1 MANKVEANVA
11 KMVEELK
18 KNPSARFSK
27 SDFQGLVYAI
37 LADKDFDTKKYV
49 IKNDEMVEV
58 HSSMNAAMAKFMD
71 KLLKHAQMSD
81 STERARVIE
90 SFEFG
95 PRDIEWIADAVDE
108 AMYTNGVH
116 SKQVEGNSNSTWILM
131 DYQDIIVHLFSKED
145 RLFYDLERIWK
156 DGHFMYKKIVSYVQA
171 Q

>member
-108 AMYTNGVH
+108 AMYQYMGFGKNMRMFRDKMLQLSVKKMVRSGKSAGKIT
-116 SKQVEGNSNSTWILM
+116 
-131 DYQDIIVHLFSKED
+131 
-145 RLFYDLERIWK
+145 
-156 DGHFMYKKIVSYVQA
+156 YKKSVVDRALALQKRTA
-171 Q
+171 K

>member
-108 AMYTNGVH
+108 AMSIYVDCGKSMKLFREKMQILSFTKMARSG
-116 SKQVEGNSNSTWILM
+116 KYEGRVTFKKSVM
-131 DYQDIIVHLFSKED
+131 DRAAMMAKKEAA
-145 RLFYDLERIWK
+145 K
-156 DGHFMYKKIVSYVQA
+156 
-171 Q
+171 

>member
-1 MANKVEANVA
+1 MANKVEANVS

-108 AMYTNGVH
+108 AMYQYSECGKNMRMFRDKMLQLSVKKMVRSGKSAGKIT
-116 SKQVEGNSNSTWILM
+116 
-131 DYQDIIVHLFSKED
+131 
-145 RLFYDLERIWK
+145 
-156 DGHFMYKKIVSYVQA
+156 YKKSVVDRALALQKRTA
-171 Q
+171 K

>member
-71 KLLKHAQMSD
+71 KLLKHAQMND

-108 AMYTNGVH
+108 AMYQYSECGKNMRMFRDKMLQLSVKKMVRSGKSAGKIT
-116 SKQVEGNSNSTWILM
+116 
-131 DYQDIIVHLFSKED
+131 
-145 RLFYDLERIWK
+145 
-156 DGHFMYKKIVSYVQA
+156 YKKSVVDRALALQKRTTK
-171 Q
+171 

>member
-108 AMYTNGVH
+108 AMYQYSECGKNMRMFRDKMLQLSVKKMVRSGKSAGKITY
-116 SKQVEGNSNSTWILM
+116 KNS
-131 DYQDIIVHLFSKED
+131 VVD
-145 RLFYDLERIWK
+145 RALALQKRTAK
-156 DGHFMYKKIVSYVQA
+156 
-171 Q
+171 

>member
-71 KLLKHAQMSD
+71 KLLKHAQMND

-108 AMYTNGVH
+108 AMYQYSECGKNMRMFRDKMLQLSVKKMVRSGKSAGKIT
-116 SKQVEGNSNSTWILM
+116 
-131 DYQDIIVHLFSKED
+131 
-145 RLFYDLERIWK
+145 
-156 DGHFMYKKIVSYVQA
+156 YKKSVVDRALALQKRTA
-171 Q
+171 K

>member
-95 PRDIEWIADAVDE
+95 PRDIEWSADAVDE
-108 AMYTNGVH
+108 AMYQYSECGKNMRMFRDKMLQLSVKKMVRSGKSAGKIT
-116 SKQVEGNSNSTWILM
+116 
-131 DYQDIIVHLFSKED
+131 
-145 RLFYDLERIWK
+145 
-156 DGHFMYKKIVSYVQA
+156 YKKSVVDRALALQKRTA
-171 Q
+171 K

>member
-108 AMYTNGVH
+108 AMSQYSECGKNMRMFRDKMLQLSVKKMVRSGKSAGKIT
-116 SKQVEGNSNSTWILM
+116 
-131 DYQDIIVHLFSKED
+131 
-145 RLFYDLERIWK
+145 
-156 DGHFMYKKIVSYVQA
+156 YKKSVVDRALALQKRTA
-171 Q
+171 K

>member
-108 AMYTNGVH
+108 AMYQYSECGKNMRMQLSVKKMVRSGKSAGKIT
-116 SKQVEGNSNSTWILM
+116 
-131 DYQDIIVHLFSKED
+131 
-145 RLFYDLERIWK
+145 
-156 DGHFMYKKIVSYVQA
+156 YKKSVVDRALALQKRTA
-171 Q
+171 K

>member
-81 STERARVIE
+81 STESARVIE

-108 AMYTNGVH
+108 AMYQYSECGKNMRMFRDKMLQLSVKKMVRSGKSAGKIT
-116 SKQVEGNSNSTWILM
+116 
-131 DYQDIIVHLFSKED
+131 
-145 RLFYDLERIWK
+145 
-156 DGHFMYKKIVSYVQA
+156 YKKSVVDRALALQKRTA
-171 Q
+171 K

>member
-49 IKNDEMVEV
+49 IKNDEMIEMQT
-58 HSSMNAAMAKFMD
+58 SMNAAMVKFMD
-71 KLLKHAQMSD
+71 KLLKHAQMND
-81 STERARVIE
+81 PAERARLIE

-95 PRDIEWIADAVDE
+95 PRDIEWITDAVDE
-108 AMYTNGVH
+108 AMYQYSECGKNMRVFRDKMLQLSLKKITRSGK
-116 SKQVEGNSNSTWILM
+116 SAGKIT
-131 DYQDIIVHLFSKED
+131 
-145 RLFYDLERIWK
+145 
-156 DGHFMYKKIVSYVQA
+156 YKKSVVDRAVALQKRNA
-171 Q
+171 TK

>member
-81 STERARVIE
+81 STERARVIV

-108 AMYTNGVH
+108 AMYQYSECGKNMRMFRDKMLQLSVKKMVRSGKSAGKIT
-116 SKQVEGNSNSTWILM
+116 
-131 DYQDIIVHLFSKED
+131 
-145 RLFYDLERIWK
+145 
-156 DGHFMYKKIVSYVQA
+156 YKKSVVDRALALQKRTA
-171 Q
+171 K

>member
-108 AMYTNGVH
+108 AMYQYSECGKNMRMFRDKMLQLSVKKMVRSGKSAGKIT
-116 SKQVEGNSNSTWILM
+116 
-131 DYQDIIVHLFSKED
+131 
-145 RLFYDLERIWK
+145 
-156 DGHFMYKKIVSYVQA
+156 YKKSVADRALTLQKRTA
-171 Q
+171 K

>member
-81 STERARVIE
+81 STESARVIE

-95 PRDIEWIADAVDE
+95 HRDIEWIADAVDE
-108 AMYTNGVH
+108 AMYQYSECGKNMRMFRDKMLQLSVKKMVRSGKSAGKIT
-116 SKQVEGNSNSTWILM
+116 
-131 DYQDIIVHLFSKED
+131 
-145 RLFYDLERIWK
+145 
-156 DGHFMYKKIVSYVQA
+156 YKKSVVDRALALQKRTA
-171 Q
+171 K

>member
-58 HSSMNAAMAKFMD
+58 HSSMNAAMANFMD

-108 AMYTNGVH
+108 AMYQYSECGKNMRMFRDKMLQLSVKKMVRSGKSAGKIT
-116 SKQVEGNSNSTWILM
+116 
-131 DYQDIIVHLFSKED
+131 
-145 RLFYDLERIWK
+145 
-156 DGHFMYKKIVSYVQA
+156 YKKSVVDRAPALQKRTA
-171 Q
+171 K

>member
-108 AMYTNGVH
+108 AMYQYSECGKNMRMFRDKMLQLAVKKMVRSGKSAGKIT
-116 SKQVEGNSNSTWILM
+116 
-131 DYQDIIVHLFSKED
+131 
-145 RLFYDLERIWK
+145 
-156 DGHFMYKKIVSYVQA
+156 YKKSVVDRALALQKRTA
-171 Q
+171 K

>member
-58 HSSMNAAMAKFMD
+58 HYSMNAAMAKFMD

-108 AMYTNGVH
+108 AMYQYSECGKNMRMFRDKMLQLSVKKMVRSGKSAGKIT
-116 SKQVEGNSNSTWILM
+116 
-131 DYQDIIVHLFSKED
+131 
-145 RLFYDLERIWK
+145 
-156 DGHFMYKKIVSYVQA
+156 YKKSVVDRALALQKRTA
-171 Q
+171 K

>member
-108 AMYTNGVH
+108 AMYQYSECGKNMRMFRDKMLQLSVKKMVRSGKSAGKIT
-116 SKQVEGNSNSTWILM
+116 
-131 DYQDIIVHLFSKED
+131 
-145 RLFYDLERIWK
+145 
-156 DGHFMYKKIVSYVQA
+156 YKKSVVDRALTLQKRTA
-171 Q
+171 K

>member
-95 PRDIEWIADAVDE
+95 PRDIEWIADAVGE
-108 AMYTNGVH
+108 AMYQYSECGKNMRMFRDKMLQLSVKKMVRSGKSAGKIT
-116 SKQVEGNSNSTWILM
+116 
-131 DYQDIIVHLFSKED
+131 
-145 RLFYDLERIWK
+145 
-156 DGHFMYKKIVSYVQA
+156 YKKSVVDRALALQKRTA
-171 Q
+171 K

>member
-1 MANKVEANVA
+1 MANKFIQAL
-11 KMVEELK
+11 VEELK

-108 AMYTNGVH
+108 AMYQYSECGKNMRMFRDKMLQLSVKKMVRSGKSAGKIT
-116 SKQVEGNSNSTWILM
+116 
-131 DYQDIIVHLFSKED
+131 
-145 RLFYDLERIWK
+145 
-156 DGHFMYKKIVSYVQA
+156 YKKSVVDRALALQKRTA
-171 Q
+171 K